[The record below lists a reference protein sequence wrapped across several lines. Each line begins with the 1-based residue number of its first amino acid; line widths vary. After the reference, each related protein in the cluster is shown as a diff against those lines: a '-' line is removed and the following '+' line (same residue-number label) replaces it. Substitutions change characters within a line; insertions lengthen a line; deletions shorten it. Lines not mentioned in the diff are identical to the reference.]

1 MRLDISNDNNI
12 KCMSWIMKRIWS
24 EFFFLKKV
32 IDDFQAGCADIVI
45 LGVAF
50 LTDLA
55 MEATYSINHQAK
67 HVYLVLVLVVLA
79 QLQQLSDQRQSNIG
93 QVVIINAQVIIAY
106 AQKILMGQQLEGLI
120 LLPKMG
126 DSCKNTG
133 DLLFNG
139 HVALR
144 TK

>member
-1 MRLDISNDNNI
+1 
-12 KCMSWIMKRIWS
+12 MKHIWS

-55 MEATYSINHQAK
+55 METAYFINHQAK
-67 HVYLVLVLVVLA
+67 HVHLILALVVLA

-93 QVVIINAQVIIAY
+93 QVVIINAQVTIAY
-106 AQKILMGQQLEGLI
+106 AQQILIGQHLEGLI

-126 DSCKNTG
+126 DSCKDTA
-133 DLLFNG
+133 DLLFNV